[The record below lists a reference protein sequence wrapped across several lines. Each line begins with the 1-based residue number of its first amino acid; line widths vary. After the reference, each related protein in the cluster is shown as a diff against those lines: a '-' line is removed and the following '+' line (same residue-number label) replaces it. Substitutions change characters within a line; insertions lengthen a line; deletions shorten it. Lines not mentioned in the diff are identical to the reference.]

1 MKRMSILAVI
11 IVVFTSCKNREN
23 KRGEIHQDAVKVAQ
37 DVSINN
43 FIDSDTLISYWDV
56 QRKGANYFN
65 EVPTKEWF
73 ESAAEANI
81 KLVRLTYEKWEG
93 EQKDFLLGNADNYK
107 GIVENDFILLKK
119 YLDIANEFDIKVV
132 LTPLSLP
139 GARYTQSN
147 SGKKD
152 GRLWTK
158 DKYLP
163 MALQFWTD
171 LATKLKDHPAIIGY
185 NLINEPFPELFYG
198 KPNFWDANFLKWYET
213 VKTSSGDL
221 NRFNKMMVAAIR
233 KVDGNMPIVIESGL
247 YATPWAFEYLQL
259 LEDDKII
266 YSFHMYEPYEYTT
279 KKINEGKYTYP
290 GKVKVPDP
298 GGVFDMSESS
308 LIEFLSPITNW
319 TKTNDIPSNRIWVG
333 EFGCD
338 RTMPGATEYL
348 GDLIDFFNHQQ
359 WHWAFYSFR
368 EDNWS
373 SMDYELGT
381 GRLFW
386 KYWDYNEASTLH
398 LHYKEIY
405 EKDRDNKLWKLF
417 KTEFEID

>member
-1 MKRMSILAVI
+1 MVFISCNDRERKGTGINQRDSI
-11 IVVFTSCKNREN
+11 
-23 KRGEIHQDAVKVAQ
+23 KVTR
-37 DVSINN
+37 DFSIKN
-43 FIDSDTLISYWDV
+43 FIGGDTLISYWDV

-81 KLVRLTYEKWEG
+81 KLVRFTYEKWEG
-93 EQKDFLLGNADNYK
+93 EQNDFLLGNADNYK
-107 GIVENDFILLKK
+107 GIVENDFIKLKK

-147 SGKKD
+147 NGEKD
-152 GRLWTK
+152 GRLWTE

-163 MALQFWTD
+163 MAAQFWAD
-171 LATKLKDHPAIIGY
+171 LASRLKDHPAIIGY
-185 NLINEPFPELFYG
+185 NLINEPFPELFHE
-198 KPNFWDANFLKWYET
+198 KPNFWGANFLEWYKSVEGRP
-213 VKTSSGDL
+213 GDL
-221 NRFNKMMVAAIR
+221 NRFNKMMVKAIR
-233 KVDGNMPIVIESGL
+233 KVDGNMPIVVESGL
-247 YATPWAFEYLQL
+247 YATPWAFEYLQP

-279 KKINEGKYTYP
+279 KKINDGKYTYP

-298 GGVFDMSESS
+298 GGVFDMNKPS
-308 LIEFLSPITNW
+308 LVAFLSPITDW
-319 TKTNDIPSNRIWVG
+319 AKTNNIPSNRIWVG

-348 GDLIDFFNHQQ
+348 GDLIDFFNEQQ

-368 EDNWS
+368 EDNWT

-381 GRLFW
+381 GRFFW
-386 KYWDYNEASTLH
+386 KYWDYNEAGTLH

-405 EKDRDNKLWKLF
+405 KKTKDNNLWKLF
-417 KTEFEID
+417 RTEFELQ